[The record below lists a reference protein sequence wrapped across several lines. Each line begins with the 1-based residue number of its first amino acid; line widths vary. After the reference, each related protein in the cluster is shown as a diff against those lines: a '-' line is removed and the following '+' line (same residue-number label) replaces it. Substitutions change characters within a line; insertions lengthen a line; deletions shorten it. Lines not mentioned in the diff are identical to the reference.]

1 MMELPLLLFLL
12 QSQPQ
17 PQQDRAAQLIEQI
30 RLSGQLVELAQP
42 SSERLAPPKGIPPG
56 APPILTF
63 RYLEG
68 RDRHRFGKLDLIVD
82 DAGH

>member
-1 MMELPLLLFLL
+1 MIPLIVLCLAAMP
-12 QSQPQ
+12 PQ
-17 PQQDRAAQLIEQI
+17 PQSDRAAQLIREINQ
-30 RLSGQLVELAQP
+30 SGRLVELAAS
-42 SSERLAPPKGIPPG
+42 SSERLAPPRGIPPG